1 VRFNQGVPFFELFG
15 STLCKGEPG
24 NEVGTKAVLKG
35 KANVGIFFGAAWSGS
50 CKQFMDPLT
59 KVYKKLTEEKG
70 ASFEIVYV
78 PATVPGRPPED
89 EASFKE
95 LLAQMPWLAIPLH
108 RKATHKALTRR
119 FQVRQIPMLV
129 LLDADGK
136 VIHRDITPAVTHI
149 IEDPEGETFAGQFPW
164 SEKRHSNIKQMLG
177 DTFLRST
184 GKDADG
190 KDTHEEVNI
199 SALEG
204 KYVGVLLSA
213 TWHWQC
219 RRFQQ
224 MLEYMYE
231 KLKGEGKN
239 FEIIDM
245 DYSGEVPW
253 LCMPQKSFAEKQKLG
268 EAFRVEQCP
277 MLVIIDPEGNVVT
290 TEGVEIV
297 TKDTDG
303 ECFPWTPKPLY
314 DLSTLEP
321 EILGEMND
329 TVTCVVLCEGC
340 DEETKKSMT
349 DAMMPVAE
357 EAFQAA
363 KLSGCEAGMLF
374 FTATETSDVVYQL
387 RMSCELGEPT
397 GTPQLVVLD
406 IPDSGAYYVFDG
418 DNIDT
423 ENIKMFIE
431 DYDEERLERK
441 ELQEDEEE
449 DGAGDQE

>member
-1 VRFNQGVPFFELFG
+1 MGNAEDTGTMEASGVPFQELFG
-15 STLCKGEPG
+15 STLCKKEPG
-24 NEVGTKAVLKG
+24 NEVGTKACLKG
-35 KANVGIFFGAAWSGS
+35 KSHVAIFFGAAWSGS
-50 CKQFMDPLT
+50 CKQFMEPLV
-59 KVYKKLTEEKG
+59 KVYNKLVEEKG
-70 ASFEIVYV
+70 KSFEIVYV
-78 PATVPGRPPED
+78 PASVPGRPPED

-95 LLAQMPWLAIPLH
+95 LLSTMPWLAVPLH
-108 RKATHKALTRR
+108 RKATHKKLTRR

-129 LLDADGK
+129 LLDAAGK
-136 VIHRDITPAVTHI
+136 TIHRDITPAVTHI
-149 IEDPEGETFAGQFPW
+149 IEDPEGDTFAEQFPW
-164 SEKRHSNIKQMLG
+164 SEKRHSNIKEMLG
-177 DTFLRST
+177 ETFLKGDGTEVSINEL
-184 GKDADG
+184 DG
-190 KDTHEEVNI
+190 KYI
-199 SALEG
+199 
-204 KYVGVLLSA
+204 GVLLSA

-231 KLKGEGKN
+231 KLKGEGKQ

-245 DYSGEVPW
+245 DFSADVPW
-253 LCMPQKSFAEKQKLG
+253 LCMPQASFKAKQNLG

-277 MLVIIDPEGNVVT
+277 MLVIIDPDGNVVT

-340 DEETKKSMT
+340 DEETKKAMSE
-349 DAMMPVAE
+349 AMMPVAE
-357 EAFQAA
+357 EAFEAA

-397 GTPQLVVLD
+397 GEPQLVVLD

-418 DNIDT
+418 DNIDSD
-423 ENIKMFIE
+423 NIRSFIE

-449 DGAGDQE
+449 EGDE